1 LHHVVI
7 DASPLAAGVTPAAF
21 YLESAKTVTKTWIKM
36 CGTTNLADAQ
46 VCVEAGANAIGF
58 IFAESPRRADPIL
71 AKEISRAL
79 SQYVERIG
87 VFVNEPI
94 ETVMRTAG
102 EAELTGVQLHGDESP
117 VYVKELVRRS
127 TERSLRIIKTIP
139 AGLARGSGLGY
150 FEGGENFVD
159 AIMVDSGS
167 VQMRGGTGQ
176 VFDWL
181 RTGDF
186 ILWLEQRSKVIIAGG
201 LNPENVGAA
210 ISLFHPTG
218 VDVVTGV
225 EQSYGK
231 KDPEKVRAF
240 VASVR
245 EAEKARDS
253 GLAL

>member
-1 LHHVVI
+1 MN
-7 DASPLAAGVTPAAF
+7 
-21 YLESAKTVTKTWIKM
+21 TWIKM
-36 CGTTNLADAQ
+36 CGTTNLVDAQ
-46 VCVEAGANAIGF
+46 TCVDAGANAIGF
-58 IFAESPRRADPIL
+58 IFAESPRRADPKL

-79 SQYVERIG
+79 PREVERIG
-87 VFVNEPI
+87 VFVNEPV
-94 ETVMRTAG
+94 EAVVRTAD

-117 VYVKELVRRS
+117 AYVKDLMRRS
-127 TERSLRIIKTIP
+127 ADRALRVIKTIP
-139 AGLARGSGLGY
+139 AGLGRSSGLGY
-150 FEGGENFVD
+150 FDGGESFVD

-167 VQMRGGTGQ
+167 VQLRGGTGQ

-181 RTGDF
+181 RAGDF

-210 ISLFHPTG
+210 VSLFHPSG

-231 KDPEKVRAF
+231 KDPEKVKAF

-245 EAEKARDS
+245 AAEKARR
-253 GLAL
+253 GALAP